1 MTASSPTTTA
11 TTPGKKDSESLSAQP
26 ECDGPSRN
34 HSKRRKAKPG
44 WTTTRSA
51 SMTPGTGISLWP
63 CLPWP
68 SSRSCDT
75 SPKRGPATCGQPE
88 RPDRTNNPEKE
99 TKPRN
104 ATPAPA
110 RRPGRLIGLTI
121 SEIRRLFNLP
131 RHDRPTEVSGILLLI
146 NALELI
152 MAWVMISSIPP
163 AVKTWRILSLISRG
177 LLSMGILKELI

>member
-131 RHDRPTEVSGILLLI
+131 RHDRRAVDHGLYWSAWRRTHQAEARRHHFRRRLRLQVMHTE
-146 NALELI
+146 AL
-152 MAWVMISSIPP
+152 
-163 AVKTWRILSLISRG
+163 RHR
-177 LLSMGILKELI
+177 